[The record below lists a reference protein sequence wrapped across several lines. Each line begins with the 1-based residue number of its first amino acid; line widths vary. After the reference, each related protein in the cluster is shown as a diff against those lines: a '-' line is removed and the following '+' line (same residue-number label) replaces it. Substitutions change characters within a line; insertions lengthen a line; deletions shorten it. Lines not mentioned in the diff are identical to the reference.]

1 MRRED
6 GWVSPPT
13 QPTLA
18 PHADESFA
26 PTFDLGHGVS
36 VGAPGQ
42 RARPLVGAAAA
53 LAVTL
58 PHAIGL
64 GLVAFAAVASQWH
77 AGALALWSAALPG
90 AFMALLVRGRGVV
103 YAPSTAVALLFG
115 GMLSLVMRAGAG
127 AGITAAQGLAITG
140 VFVALGFLF
149 QWLIGRA
156 GLAGLS
162 RFLPVSVT
170 QGFSAGVGLSLVA
183 SQTRVGLW
191 VGNGPVGEVL
201 AWHLGIAAMVVLLS
215 QVLQRLWP
223 RFPSLLL
230 AVLLV
235 SVPLWWWAPEGQLLM
250 ASQPHGLMLPPL
262 PDWGGA
268 PWWPVVRQSGFT
280 LLSLSVLMGVV
291 NGLEVLVF
299 HQQLETGHG
308 VRNQP
313 DRVLMRE
320 SAACAACALLGLI
333 PASTS
338 SSRSRTALAY
348 TGEPTLRVGQWHAL
362 ALLLIALTGH
372 LWLHGVTVAALAGA
386 LVVAG
391 LRMVPS
397 GMWQLPSRGA
407 LRESWWLAWVVA
419 LVFAAS
425 GGAMALVAG
434 LTVSTIVL
442 LRTSAAHAIRRM
454 HLEGRLRSRHV
465 RRAEVEAWLAPRL
478 SQVAVF
484 ELQGIVSFGV
494 AAWVVDQVNRHL
506 EGHRCVVL
514 DAARV
519 PSWDETGYARFR
531 TLAHDLH
538 GRGIALL
545 ISGVHE
551 HHQDAL
557 DDLRTFPDLD
567 RALEWAE
574 DQLLRDCPRALM
586 VSDPPSSR
594 LGDLGDG
601 VGDLARTALE
611 AHMVF
616 QRFEPGQPIIRAGDV
631 DRRLM
636 LVQVGSVALS
646 TAQDD
651 ETGLRLAVIGPGM
664 VLGEMAFL
672 NGIART
678 AYAHAGPDGALVGAI
693 GWDTFQGWTDAHPEA
708 ALAFMTALAR
718 MGIRR
723 LGSTSQ
729 ELRIAMQ

>member
-6 GWVSPPT
+6 GRVSSPT
-13 QPTLA
+13 QP
-18 PHADESFA
+18 PSADESFA
-26 PTFDLGHGVS
+26 SIFDLGHRLSATTTG
-36 VGAPGQ
+36 GG
-42 RARPLVGAAAA
+42 ARPLVGAAAA

-64 GLVAFAAVASQWH
+64 GLLAFAAVASQWH

-90 AFMALLVRGRGVV
+90 AFMALVVRGRGVV

-115 GMLSLVMRAGAG
+115 GMLSLVMRAGGG
-127 AGITAAQGLAITG
+127 AGITPAQGLAITG
-140 VFVALGFLF
+140 VFVALGFVF

-156 GLAGLS
+156 GLAVLS

-183 SQTRVGLW
+183 AQWRGQGWAGNDVGTVAL
-191 VGNGPVGEVL
+191 L
-201 AWHLGIAAMVVLLS
+201 WHLGVATAVVVLS

-230 AVLLV
+230 AVLVV
-235 SVPLWWWAPEGQLLM
+235 SLPLWWLAPEGLLLM
-250 ASQPHGLMLPPL
+250 ASQPHGLVLPPL
-262 PDWGGA
+262 PDWLGA
-268 PWWPVVRQSGFT
+268 PWWPVFRQAGFA

-338 SSRSRTALAY
+338 TSRSRTALAY

-362 ALLLIALTGH
+362 VLLLVALSGH
-372 LWLHGVTVAALAGA
+372 LWLHGVAVAALAGA

-397 GMWQLPSRGA
+397 SMWQVPQRGA

-434 LTVSTIVL
+434 LTVSTLVL

-465 RRAEVEAWLAPRL
+465 RRAEVDAWLAPRM

-506 EGHRCVVL
+506 DGHRCVVL

-601 VGDLARTALE
+601 VDNAARMALE

-616 QRFEPGQPIIRAGDV
+616 QRFEAGQLIIRAGDV

-636 LVQVGSVALS
+636 LVQEGSVALS
-646 TAQDD
+646 TAADG
-651 ETGLRLAVIGPGM
+651 EAGLRLAVIGPGM

-693 GWDTFQGWTDAHPEA
+693 GWDTFQGWTDAYPEA
-708 ALAFMTALAR
+708 ALSFMTALAR

-729 ELRIAMQ
+729 ELRIAMM

>member
-6 GWVSPPT
+6 GRVSSPT
-13 QPTLA
+13 QP
-18 PHADESFA
+18 PSADESFA
-26 PTFDLGHGVS
+26 SIFDLGHRLSATTTG
-36 VGAPGQ
+36 GG
-42 RARPLVGAAAA
+42 ARPLVGAAAA

-64 GLVAFAAVASQWH
+64 GLLAFAAVASQWH

-90 AFMALLVRGRGVV
+90 AFMALVVRGRGVV

-115 GMLSLVMRAGAG
+115 GMLSLVMRAGGG
-127 AGITAAQGLAITG
+127 AGITPAQGLAITG
-140 VFVALGFLF
+140 VFVALGFVF

-156 GLAGLS
+156 GLAVLS

-183 SQTRVGLW
+183 AQWRGQGWAGNDVGTVAL
-191 VGNGPVGEVL
+191 L
-201 AWHLGIAAMVVLLS
+201 WHLGVATAVVVLS

-230 AVLLV
+230 AVLVV
-235 SVPLWWWAPEGQLLM
+235 SLPLWWLAPEGLLLM
-250 ASQPHGLMLPPL
+250 ASQPHGLVLPPL
-262 PDWGGA
+262 PDWLGA
-268 PWWPVVRQSGFT
+268 PWWPVFRQAGFA

-338 SSRSRTALAY
+338 TSRSRTALAY

-362 ALLLIALTGH
+362 VLLLVALSGH
-372 LWLHGVTVAALAGA
+372 LWLHGVAVAALAGA

-397 GMWQLPSRGA
+397 SMWQVPQRGA

-434 LTVSTIVL
+434 LTVSTLVL

-465 RRAEVEAWLAPRL
+465 RRAEVDAWLAPRM

-506 EGHRCVVL
+506 DGHRCVVL

-601 VGDLARTALE
+601 VDNAARIALE

-616 QRFEPGQPIIRAGDV
+616 QRFEAGQLIIRAGDV

-636 LVQVGSVALS
+636 LVQEGSVALS
-646 TAQDD
+646 TAADG
-651 ETGLRLAVIGPGM
+651 EAALRLAVIGPGM

-678 AYAHAGPDGALVGAI
+678 AYAQAGPDGALVGAI

-708 ALAFMTALAR
+708 ALSFMTALAR

-729 ELRIAMQ
+729 ELRIAMM

>member
-1 MRRED
+1 MPIR
-6 GWVSPPT
+6 
-13 QPTLA
+13 
-18 PHADESFA
+18 
-26 PTFDLGHGVS
+26 
-36 VGAPGQ
+36 

-64 GLVAFAAVASQWH
+64 GLVAFAAVAAQWP

-90 AFMALLVRGRGVV
+90 AFMALVVRGRGVV

-115 GMLSLVMRAGAG
+115 GMLTLVMRAGAG
-127 AGITAAQGLAITG
+127 AGITAAQGLAVTG
-140 VFVALGFLF
+140 VFVALGFVF

-170 QGFSAGVGLSLVA
+170 QGFSAGVGLSLVL
-183 SQTRVGLW
+183 SQWRGSLW
-191 VGNGPVGEVL
+191 AGTTSL
-201 AWHLGIAAMVVLLS
+201 AWHLGIAAGVMLVSLL
-215 QVLQRLWP
+215 LQRLWP

-235 SVPLWWWAPEGQLLM
+235 SLPLWWWAPDGLLLM
-250 ASQPHGLMLPPL
+250 AAQPHGLMLPPV
-262 PDWGGA
+262 PDWLGA
-268 PWWPVVRQSGFT
+268 PWWSVVRQAGFP

-320 SAACAACALLGLI
+320 SAACVACALLGLI

-338 SSRSRTALAY
+338 TSRSRTALAY

-362 ALLLIALTGH
+362 ALLLIAVTGH
-372 LWLHGVTVAALAGA
+372 LWLHALTVAALAGA

-391 LRMVPS
+391 LHMVPV
-397 GMWQLPSRGA
+397 GMWRLPARGA
-407 LRESWWLAWVVA
+407 LRESWWLTWVVA
-419 LVFAAS
+419 LVFVAS

-434 LTVSTIVL
+434 LTVATLVL

-494 AAWVVDQVNRHL
+494 AAWVVDQINRHL

-545 ISGVHE
+545 ISGVRE

-557 DDLRTFPDLD
+557 DDLHTFPDLD

-574 DQLLRDCPRALM
+574 EQLLRDCPRALM

-594 LGDLGDG
+594 LGELGEG
-601 VGDLARTALE
+601 MANAARVALE
-611 AHMVF
+611 SLMVF
-616 QRFEPGQPIIRAGDV
+616 QRYGAREPIIRAGEL
-631 DRRLM
+631 DRRLL
-636 LVQVGSVALS
+636 LVQDGSVALS
-646 TAQDD
+646 TAEDA
-651 ETGLRLAVIGPGM
+651 ESGLRLAVIGPGM

-678 AYAHAGPDGALVGAI
+678 AYAHAGPDGALVGSI
-693 GWDTFQGWTDAHPEA
+693 GWEAFQTWTQAHPDA
-708 ALAFMTALAR
+708 ALLFMTALAR